1 MKTAAA
7 FLSAVLAVPA
17 LASSWEIDPAHT
29 SARFS
34 VKHMMVSDVSGTLGR
49 TTGTVELDEKDLTR
63 SKVDLSIEVHPQT
76 QEAKRDAH
84 LESPD
89 FFDVAKFPKA
99 TFKSKKVEKA
109 GENKL
114 KVTGELTLK
123 DVTKEVTLDVTL
135 IPEVTNPFTK
145 QPARG
150 AIATGT
156 INRLDWNLKWNA
168 PMANNALVVGNDVK
182 IEFVAELAPKLPP
195 AQAVKK

>member
-1 MKTAAA
+1 MTAIAA
-7 FLSAVLAVPA
+7 VAAVA
-17 LASSWEIDPAHT
+17 LASTWELDPSHT
-29 SARFS
+29 SARFT

-63 SKVDLSIEVHPQT
+63 SKVDLAIEVKPQT

-109 GENKL
+109 GENRL
-114 KVTGELTLK
+114 KVTGDLTLR

-135 IPEVTNPFTK
+135 LPEVTNPFSK
-145 QPARG
+145 APVRG

-156 INRLDWNLKWNA
+156 INRLDWGLKWNM
-168 PMANNALVVGNDVK
+168 PMANNQLVVGNDVK
-182 IEFVAELAPKLPP
+182 IDFVTELAPKAPGQP
-195 AQAVKK
+195 AAKK

>member
-1 MKTAAA
+1 MKHAAA
-7 FLSAVLAVPA
+7 VLFAAVAVPA
-17 LASSWEIDPAHT
+17 FAGTWEIDPAHT
-29 SARFS
+29 SARFT

-49 TTGTVELDEKDLTR
+49 TTGTVDLDDKDPTH

-76 QEAKRDAH
+76 QEAKRDTH

-99 TFKSKKVEKA
+99 TFKSKKVERA

-135 IPEVTNPFTK
+135 IPEVTNPFSK
-145 QPARG
+145 QPVRG
-150 AIATGT
+150 AIATAT
-156 INRLDWNLKWNA
+156 INRLDWGLKWNA
-168 PMANNALVVGNDVK
+168 PMANNQLVVGNDVK
-182 IEFVAELAPKLPP
+182 IEFVTELGPKLPP
-195 AQAVKK
+195 AQVKK

>member
-1 MKTAAA
+1 MTAIAAA
-7 FLSAVLAVPA
+7 AALA
-17 LASSWEIDPAHT
+17 LASTWELDPSHT
-29 SARFS
+29 SARFT

-63 SKVDLSIEVHPQT
+63 SKVDLAIEVKPQT

-99 TFKSKKVEKA
+99 TFKSKKIEKA

-114 KVTGELTLK
+114 KVVGDLTLR
-123 DVTKEVTLDVTL
+123 DVTKEATLDVTL
-135 IPEVTNPFTK
+135 LPEVTNPFTK
-145 QPARG
+145 APVRG

-156 INRLDWNLKWNA
+156 INRLDWGLKWNM
-168 PMANNALVVGNDVK
+168 PMANNQLVVGNDVK
-182 IEFVAELAPKLPP
+182 IDFVTELQPKAPG
-195 AQAVKK
+195 QAAAKK

>member
-1 MKTAAA
+1 MTPIAAA
-7 FLSAVLAVPA
+7 VAAVA
-17 LASSWEIDPAHT
+17 LASSWEIDPSHT

-34 VKHMMVSDVSGTLGR
+34 VKHMMISDVSGTLGR
-49 TTGTVELDEKDLTR
+49 TTGTVDLDEKDLTR
-63 SKVDLSIEVHPQT
+63 SKVDLAIEVKPQT
-76 QEAKRDAH
+76 QEPKRDAH

-99 TFKSKKVEKA
+99 IFKSKRVEKA

-114 KVTGELTLK
+114 KVVGDLTLR

-135 IPEVTNPFTK
+135 LPEVTNPFSK

-156 INRLDWNLKWNA
+156 LNRLDWGLKWNM
-168 PMANNALVVGNDVK
+168 PMANNQLVVGNDVR
-182 IEFVAELAPKLPP
+182 IDFVAELAPKLPP

>member
-1 MKTAAA
+1 MTAIAA
-7 FLSAVLAVPA
+7 VAAVA
-17 LASSWEIDPAHT
+17 LASTWELDPSHT
-29 SARFS
+29 SARFT

-63 SKVDLSIEVHPQT
+63 SKVDLAIEVKPQT

-109 GENKL
+109 GENRL
-114 KVTGELTLK
+114 KVTGDLTL
-123 DVTKEVTLDVTL
+123 L
-135 IPEVTNPFTK
+135 PEVTNPFSK
-145 QPARG
+145 APVRG

-156 INRLDWNLKWNA
+156 INRLDWGLKWNM
-168 PMANNALVVGNDVK
+168 PMANNQLVVGNDVK
-182 IEFVAELAPKLPP
+182 IDFVTELAPKAPGQP
-195 AQAVKK
+195 AAKK